1 MPNIFSYQNLSA
13 DFHFAHSQRD
23 FVVNEIPLY
32 DFSGN
37 GEHQILQI
45 RKKGLSTF
53 ELVKI
58 LSTHFAC
65 PSKSIGYAG
74 LKDKNATTTQYFS
87 IPKIYLKN
95 KNIESIFEAISQKHE
110 IKLLSTTL
118 HNNKIKL
125 GHLKGNRFFVRLKK
139 VTPINAKKIQ
149 SSLKIMEQSGFAN
162 FFGFQRFGI
171 NGENYKLGFALD
183 NKQNH
188 NDLTIDFNG
197 DIPQSKTPKNK
208 KMQNFLRSSLQSYL
222 FNEWLCVRLLLGR
235 FGDFGFADFVNAIN
249 LSAKHNMAESSTKSN
264 PIDSNTLQSRV
275 FANLANLSK
284 NDLDKIYR
292 ALQSQKMP
300 FKLLDGD
307 ICSHYP
313 HGRFFCIEKLDF
325 SEVARFETSEFSP
338 TGALQG
344 ENLKTPKHIAH
355 LCESPFLEIKTKSS
369 GARRYAWVWA
379 KECESI
385 YKEGEAQMELH
396 FSLPSGAY
404 ATTMIE
410 QIAGKNFKQNLNL

>member
-1 MPNIFSYQNLSA
+1 MFSYPNLSA
-13 DFHFAHSQRD
+13 DFHFTHSQRD
-23 FVVNEIPLY
+23 FVVSEIPLY
-32 DFSGN
+32 DFSGD

-58 LSTHFAC
+58 LSAHFAC
-65 PSKSIGYAG
+65 PSKTIGYAG
-74 LKDKNATTTQYFS
+74 LKDKNATTTQYLS

-95 KNIESIFEAISQKHE
+95 KNIESSFEAISQKHE
-110 IKLLSTTL
+110 LKLISTTL

-139 VTPINAKKIQ
+139 VTPINAKKIE
-149 SSLKIMEQSGFAN
+149 SSLKIMEQRGFAN

-188 NDLTIDFNG
+188 NDMDFMGN
-197 DIPQSKTPKNK
+197 ISQSKIPKNK

-235 FGDFGFADFVNAIN
+235 FGDFGFVDFVNAIKA
-249 LSAKHNMAESSTKSN
+249 SAKHKEIKSSTKVS
-264 PIDSNTLQSRV
+264 PLDSHFLQSRA

-284 NDLDKIYR
+284 NDLSKIYE
-292 ALQSQKMP
+292 ALQRQKMP
-300 FKLLDGD
+300 FKILDGD

-313 HGRFFCIEKLDF
+313 HGRFFCIEGLDF
-325 SEVARFETSEFSP
+325 SEVARFEAQEISP

-344 ENLKTPKHIAH
+344 ENLKTSKHIAH
-355 LCESPFLEIKTKSS
+355 LLESPFVEIATKSS

-385 YKEGEAQMELH
+385 YKDSEAQMELH

-410 QIAGKNFKQNLNL
+410 QIAGKNLSKI

>member
-1 MPNIFSYQNLSA
+1 MPNIFSYQNLRA

-74 LKDKNATTTQYFS
+74 LKDKNATTTQYLS

-95 KNIESIFEAISQKHE
+95 KNIESSFEAISKKHE
-110 IKLLSTTL
+110 IKLISTTL

-188 NDLTIDFNG
+188 NDLTIDFKDNVS
-197 DIPQSKTPKNK
+197 QNKAPKNK

-235 FGDFGFADFVNAIN
+235 FGDFGFADFINAIN
-249 LSAKHNMAESSTKSN
+249 LSAKHNMTKSSTKSN
-264 PIDSNTLQSRV
+264 PLDSHTLQSKA

-284 NDLDKIYR
+284 NDLGKIYK

-325 SEVARFETSEFSP
+325 SEVARFETNEISP

-344 ENLKTPKHIAH
+344 ENLKTSKHIAH
-355 LCESPFLEIKTKSS
+355 LCESPFLEIATKSS

-385 YKEGEAQMELH
+385 YKDGEAQMELH

-410 QIAGKNFKQNLNL
+410 QIAGKSLTKI